1 MTASSWEAHFRPVAL
16 RIRGSKGLRP
26 VRVSDA
32 SPALSHLLVSPNA
45 MRHTFTA
52 AELIARLVCLR
63 GRGLPPAVFARLL
76 FQEPNG
82 PPQGG
87 LEPVGTWL
95 MEAEHLNS
103 LPRKKEGY
111 LDRLRTMI
119 EEARTPDS
127 STEHTPPE
135 EDDR

>member
-1 MTASSWEAHFRPVAL
+1 MARCFEDCPGPGFRCLACSVAPP
-16 RIRGSKGLRP
+16 GFA
-26 VRVSDA
+26 DA
-32 SPALSHLLVSPNA
+32 T
-45 MRHTFTA
+45 RYTFTA

-127 STEHTPPE
+127 STEYTPPE